1 MVLSREPE
9 RKVSS
14 AGFMQRVTTLYRIII
29 PGHLT
34 LPGIA
39 GGSFGAGRE
48 LGQGA
53 GEDRDNR
60 YAHPLRESQSLE
72 GRGGMGKKKT
82 MKDI

>member
-34 LPGIA
+34 LPGNA

-48 LGQGA
+48 LAQGA
-53 GEDRDNR
+53 ERIGIKDTPIHSGNHSPWREEGEWEKRK
-60 YAHPLRESQSLE
+60 Q
-72 GRGGMGKKKT
+72 
-82 MKDI
+82 